1 MPLIGV
7 IPLPM
12 PVALTVVHNVTCNLL
27 SRCANQ
33 MLVTVAA
40 FVFIVFETDRFE
52 LHPTSNNFLVP
63 YLELALQYGWKGIQ
77 PLRRE
82 I

>member
-1 MPLIGV
+1 
-7 IPLPM
+7 M
-12 PVALTVVHNVTCNLL
+12 PVALTVVHIVTCNLL

-40 FVFIVFETDRFE
+40 FVCIVSENDHFEF
-52 LHPTSNNFLVP
+52 HPTSNNFLVP
-63 YLELALQYGWKGIQ
+63 YLELALQCGWKGIQ
-77 PLRRE
+77 TLRRE